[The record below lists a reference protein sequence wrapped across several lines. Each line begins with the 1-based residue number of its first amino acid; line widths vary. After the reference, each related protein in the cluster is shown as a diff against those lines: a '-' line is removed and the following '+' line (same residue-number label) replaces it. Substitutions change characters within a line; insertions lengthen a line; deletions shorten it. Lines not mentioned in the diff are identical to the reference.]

1 MFQLFKNYRKE
12 STALTAVV
20 FLNWVIGFVD
30 KWLFRLVAIVFL
42 GMLFSFWAHTWF
54 PEKTLVTLVKMS
66 MSITPVFLMLIIAFY
81 LIESFLKEWF
91 SITQVLSSTIYFM
104 MKFVILMAS
113 LRLSPSEQLLVSML
127 EVWLIF
133 GVIHLL
139 IKFLSPKIFQAYLFK
154 KVLNRSYLGIRKS
167 TDSNIPETNIFKDA
181 AIENID
187 DRLRTI
193 SKHAI
198 KNDYQKFVEC
208 SFLLKKESTK
218 IVGVYNILSHQKF
231 RKFEKDNLILTPI
244 FYVYPFEKDELNYK
258 LLSLSLSEYEKADV
272 NPEWRLN
279 SIGLAKIN
287 GRK

>member
-12 STALTAVV
+12 STSLTAVV

-30 KWLFRLVAIVFL
+30 KWLFRLMTIVFL
-42 GMLFSFWAHTWF
+42 GMLLSFSAYAWF
-54 PEKTLVTLVKMS
+54 PEKTLVTLAKISIDMSPVILMILFTLYLVKNVS
-66 MSITPVFLMLIIAFY
+66 RSQ
-81 LIESFLKEWF
+81 F
-91 SITQVLSSTIYFM
+91 SISQIFESTIFSM
-104 MKFVILMAS
+104 VKFLILMAS
-113 LRLSPSEQLLVSML
+113 LTMSPSKQLLVSML

-133 GVIHLL
+133 GMIHLL
-139 IKFLSPKIFQAYLFK
+139 IKFLRPKIFQAYLFK
-154 KVLNRSYLGIRKS
+154 KVLNKAYLGIQKPN
-167 TDSNIPETNIFKDA
+167 DSNIPETNIFKDA